1 MHSASPLLPFE
12 CPHLHT
18 CPHQPKPLPFL
29 LPQYW
34 FSTFQQPLPTCAPC
48 PDLWVP
54 AGSDGGQG
62 LYSVSSPPAGGA
74 WGDPPWPSE
83 TKYQGR
89 GNGLTGAHGH
99 LKGYRLP
106 AYPTGWGPRMLSSI
120 TNRGGVR
127 GGLWRMEVGLIL
139 LAFLPEGWCPLSG
152 WTFVTLPFLPGWCC
166 CSLGQAGI
174 MDPADMATAKVGWKC
189 CRPHCA

>member
-1 MHSASPLLPFE
+1 MLLQGEWLHRGSSFPFAFSTLLSHSALCLQLLLAQRLPLLPFE

-127 GGLWRMEVGLIL
+127 G
-139 LAFLPEGWCPLSG
+139 ASG
-152 WTFVTLPFLPGWCC
+152 E
-166 CSLGQAGI
+166 
-174 MDPADMATAKVGWKC
+174 WK
-189 CRPHCA
+189 